1 MSTPFGVFFAQ
12 ELRRSRARIALV
24 RKRESEYTVVY
35 TVLYKSTV
43 NAPRVM
49 VLPHDTVMV
58 LPHDMVMVLPHDTG
72 FQLNAGRL

>member
-1 MSTPFGVFFAQ
+1 M
-12 ELRRSRARIALV
+12 RRLT
-24 RKRESEYTVVY
+24 REKSQRTRFTVVH

-43 NAPRVM
+43 NAPTVM

-58 LPHDMVMVLPHDTG
+58 LLRVTVMVLPHYTG

>member
-1 MSTPFGVFFAQ
+1 MRRLTHEKSQ
-12 ELRRSRARIALV
+12 ETRF
-24 RKRESEYTVVY
+24 TVVY